1 MNEGQAID
9 IEEMMKRMQQG
20 QGSLPVA
27 AVKPP
32 FEGSVAA
39 DLASLQSSHDIYHLH
54 FTSHRKILGWL
65 VVSTKRVLQKLL
77 TPVLERQLTYNAA
90 NLRIAS
96 SLWERSEALLEKIHG
111 AQRDQNA
118 AVQALR
124 ELTAQMHEQG
134 TALQGLQ
141 DEVGEQLGAL
151 HQEQAAVLQAL
162 RGEVAE
168 QLGRA
173 QQQQAAVLQ
182 ALREEV
188 AQQLERAQ
196 QEQVAALQA
205 LRGEQEQ
212 MAALQALREEVAQQ
226 LGRAQQEQM
235 AALQALR
242 GELTAQI
249 EAMHQAHAAALQ
261 TLRERSSRAERRVRR
276 FLHALT
282 DGQPTD
288 SGPMPKPSL
297 EQRKTL
303 SQSFEPE
310 FDYFGLEERF
320 RGSEGDIK
328 DRQRIYVEYFKGL
341 DQVLDIGSGR
351 GEFLELLMEAGIKAK
366 GVDLDLDMVLYCQEK
381 GLDVVR
387 EDAFVYLESLPDES
401 LGGIFAA
408 QVIEHLEPL
417 RIVELVKLCQ
427 RKLRPGGPL
436 IFETPNPACLMVF
449 ARSFYMDPSHIR
461 PIHPET
467 MKFVLESAGFE
478 DLQLRFSAPV
488 EAVMRIP
495 PLAGSGADGLTLEEF
510 NKGIERLNELLYG
523 CQDYAV
529 IGRKS
534 CHP

>member
-1 MNEGQAID
+1 MNEGQPID

-20 QGSLPVA
+20 QGVLPVA
-27 AVKPP
+27 AVNPP
-32 FEGSVAA
+32 SEGSVAA
-39 DLASLQSSHDIYHLH
+39 DLVSLQSSHDIYHLH

-96 SLWERSEALLEKIHG
+96 SLWEQSEALLEKIRR
-111 AQRDQNA
+111 AQQDQNA

-134 TALQGLQ
+134 TALQALRG
-141 DEVGEQLGAL
+141 EVGEQLGAL

-173 QQQQAAVLQ
+173 QQ
-182 ALREEV
+182 
-188 AQQLERAQ
+188 
-196 QEQVAALQA
+196 
-205 LRGEQEQ
+205 EQ
-212 MAALQALREEVAQQ
+212 MAALQAV
-226 LGRAQQEQM
+226 
-235 AALQALR
+235 R

-249 EAMHQAHAAALQ
+249 EAMHQAHAVALQ
-261 TLRERSSRAERRVRR
+261 ALRERSSRAERRVRR
-276 FLHALT
+276 FLHVLT

-288 SGPMPKPSL
+288 GGPMAKPSL
-297 EQRKTL
+297 EQRKAL
-303 SQSFEPE
+303 SHNLEPE

-320 RGSEGDIK
+320 RGSEGEIK
-328 DRQRIYVEYFKGL
+328 HRQRAYVEYFKGL

-387 EDAFVYLESLPDES
+387 EDAFVYLDSLPDES

-495 PLAGSGADGLTLEEF
+495 PLAGAGADGLTLEEF

>member
-1 MNEGQAID
+1 MNEGQPID

-20 QGSLPVA
+20 QGVLPVA
-27 AVKPP
+27 AVNPP
-32 FEGSVAA
+32 SEGSVAA
-39 DLASLQSSHDIYHLH
+39 DLVSLQSSHDIYHIH

-96 SLWERSEALLEKIHG
+96 SLWEQSEALLEKIHR
-111 AQRDQNA
+111 AQQDQNA

-134 TALQGLQ
+134 TALQALR

-173 QQQQAAVLQ
+173 QQEQAAVLQ
-182 ALREEV
+182 ALRGEV
-188 AQQLERAQ
+188 AE
-196 QEQVAALQA
+196 
-205 LRGEQEQ
+205 
-212 MAALQALREEVAQQ
+212 Q
-226 LGRAQQEQM
+226 LGRAQQEQVAVLQALRGEVAEQLGRAQQEQA
-235 AALQALR
+235 AALQAAR

-249 EAMHQAHAAALQ
+249 EAMHQAHAVALQ
-261 TLRERSSRAERRVRR
+261 ALRERSSRAERRVRR
-276 FLHALT
+276 FLHVLT

-288 SGPMPKPSL
+288 GGPLTKPSL
-297 EQRKTL
+297 EQRKAL
-303 SQSFEPE
+303 SQNLEPQ

-328 DRQRIYVEYFKGL
+328 DRQRAYVEYFKGS

-387 EDAFVYLESLPDES
+387 EDAFVYLDSLPDES

-495 PLAGSGADGLTLEEF
+495 PLAGAGADGLTLEEF

>member
-1 MNEGQAID
+1 MNEGQPID

-20 QGSLPVA
+20 QGVLPVA
-27 AVKPP
+27 AVNPP
-32 FEGSVAA
+32 SEGSVAA
-39 DLASLQSSHDIYHLH
+39 DLVSLQSSHDIYHIH

-96 SLWERSEALLEKIHG
+96 SLWEQSEALLEKIHR
-111 AQRDQNA
+111 AQQDQNA

-134 TALQGLQ
+134 TALQALR

-173 QQQQAAVLQ
+173 QQEQAAV
-182 ALREEV
+182 
-188 AQQLERAQ
+188 
-196 QEQVAALQA
+196 LQA

-212 MAALQALREEVAQQ
+212 MAALQTLCEEMAQQ
-226 LGRAQQEQM
+226 LGRVQQEQM

-249 EAMHQAHAAALQ
+249 EARHQAHAVALQ
-261 TLRERSSRAERRVRR
+261 ALRERSSRAERRVRR
-276 FLHALT
+276 LLHVLT

-288 SGPMPKPSL
+288 GEPMVKPSPD
-297 EQRKTL
+297 QRKAL
-303 SQSFEPE
+303 PQSLEPE

-320 RGSEGDIK
+320 RGSEGEIK
-328 DRQRIYVEYFKGL
+328 QRQRAYVEYFKGL

-387 EDAFVYLESLPDES
+387 EDAFVYLDSLPDES

-495 PLAGSGADGLTLEEF
+495 PLAGAGADGLTLEEF